1 MNITEVDY
9 CPLTGERAEYTP
21 TLAELADA
29 LRRRS
34 LQRVRELAKI
44 VREWE
49 REAGGTILEAL

>member
-34 LQRVRELAKI
+34 LQRVRELAEM

-49 REAGGTILEAL
+49 RKAGNPISEAL